1 MPSKSSILS
10 ALITASSPAV
20 LSMWSCQN
28 VLVWLR
34 KMVLARHNCTQNTR
48 KRRSNDISWVLLL
61 HINNFGAIS
70 FLVLNDPFEE
80 GVGEKTWE
88 KKSRAWCCFCLL
100 ESGQKRL
107 LPILTL
113 GFLLGEILPK
123 VGIFFSLFFL
133 FFFCWKW
140 RLKKKKCFPGFLV
153 TRFQKRNFNFHIF
166 VISSG
171 RVAKQ

>member
-1 MPSKSSILS
+1 
-10 ALITASSPAV
+10 
-20 LSMWSCQN
+20 
-28 VLVWLR
+28 
-34 KMVLARHNCTQNTR
+34 MVLARHNCTQNTR

-133 FFFCWKW
+133 FFFVENGD
-140 RLKKKKCFPGFLV
+140 LKKKSVSQVFWSPDFKKEILISIFL
-153 TRFQKRNFNFHIF
+153 
-166 VISSG
+166 
-171 RVAKQ
+171 

>member
-1 MPSKSSILS
+1 MLS
-10 ALITASSPAV
+10 LQHHLQRCSVCDHVKMCWFGLGKWFWLGIIAHKTLVKGAATIYHGCC
-20 LSMWSCQN
+20 SCT
-28 VLVWLR
+28 L
-34 KMVLARHNCTQNTR
+34 
-48 KRRSNDISWVLLL
+48 
-61 HINNFGAIS
+61 NNFGAIS

-133 FFFCWKW
+133 FFFC
-140 RLKKKKCFPGFLV
+140 
-153 TRFQKRNFNFHIF
+153 
-166 VISSG
+166 
-171 RVAKQ
+171 